1 MDSGDRHRLAGH
13 GDQQDRNRP
22 VEHAGRGRDYE
33 GFTGLNPATTR
44 TKHVFRTTD
53 DGTTW
58 TDVSGLAGGGAAN
71 YPDLPTH
78 SVVIDPGTSP
88 HSIIVSNDA
97 GVMRSLDNGQTW
109 QRLGVGLPTVDSTEL
124 ALDYGADP
132 PVLRIGTYGRSSFE
146 LKAPTGPV
154 LAVNTDLG
162 FGNVGVGQ
170 RASRIVQVF
179 NVGTSDLHISGIS
192 KLSGDPSFTI
202 FPTPPTPTTIQ
213 PGEEL
218 DFTIQFAPTTRG
230 NLSAIFHIQSDDPD
244 PAATTSC
251 RPAARA

>member
-1 MDSGDRHRLAGH
+1 M
-13 GDQQDRNRP
+13 
-22 VEHAGRGRDYE
+22 
-33 GFTGLNPATTR
+33 
-44 TKHVFRTTD
+44 
-53 DGTTW
+53 
-58 TDVSGLAGGGAAN
+58 
-71 YPDLPTH
+71 
-78 SVVIDPGTSP
+78 IDPGTSP

-170 RASRIVQVF
+170 RATRIVQVF

-244 PAATTSC
+244 AARLPAAGQRHGRDGQDRRQRLT
-251 RPAARA
+251 RLRHGRARHHGDA